1 MVWADTELA
10 GPLYRLVGVTLTN
23 LHWDKGDYSITSRSA
38 KHYLEHNELVRKVCP
53 PERLLEFKLGTGWQ
67 PLCEFLGKDIP
78 DTPYP
83 NINDKETF
91 LMLHMTILNRAT
103 VWAVQKVLLCTV
115 PVGIVAGMAWYWER
129 LRR

>member
-1 MVWADTELA
+1 MA
-10 GPLYRLVGVTLTN
+10 GPLYRLFGVTMTN
-23 LHWDKGDYSITSRSA
+23 LIWDKGDYSETSKSA

-53 PERLLEFKLGTGWQ
+53 PEKLLEFKLGTGWE

-83 NINDKETF
+83 NTNDKEMF
-91 LMLHMTILNRAT
+91 LMFQRAILDRAT
-103 VWAVQKVLLCTV
+103 VRAVQKVLLCAV
-115 PVGIVAGMAWYWER
+115 PVGMVAGVAWYWER